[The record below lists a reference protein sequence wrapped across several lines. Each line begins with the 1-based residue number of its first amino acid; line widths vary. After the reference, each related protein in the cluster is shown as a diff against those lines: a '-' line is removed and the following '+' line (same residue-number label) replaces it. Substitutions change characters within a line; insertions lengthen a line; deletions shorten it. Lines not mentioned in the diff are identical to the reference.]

1 VPPVK
6 EVKIYNVLMYIYS
19 LFRLERLN
27 IQCAYIVGLVGHL
40 EFSDTKHSLVRQV
53 KPGGVEYEH
62 RVQSFPP

>member
-1 VPPVK
+1 
-6 EVKIYNVLMYIYS
+6 MYIYS